1 MSSSLPTS
9 YVYWNSQL
17 EDTRG
22 RESRRLH
29 GADTQ
34 ADQWESPSCTQ
45 EVHQCYRY
53 EDSTLKILQNQII
66 SITVW
71 CSMLKTVNMCFLLDM
86 LTPDELNTIE
96 RLTGCT
102 AQIRPPSCR
111 TTPLINKYRTI
122 TSICN
127 NRSVFPSFGVFFKDS
142 VFAEL
147 TPKFTIPRRNPLLGA
162 SNTAFTRWL
171 PAQYEDGI
179 SQPKGWDPNKLHNGA
194 TLPLVWLGIVYLT
207 INEAPNQLTMSE
219 YFPFNFRSDW
229 FQIVF

>member
-1 MSSSLPTS
+1 MGYKSPHFQEFGTGAQRCHQAFRQATSTETASSK
-9 YVYWNSQL
+9 
-17 EDTRG
+17 DTRG

-71 CSMLKTVNMCFLLDM
+71 CSMLKTLNMCFLLDM
-86 LTPDELNTIE
+86 LTPDELKTIE
-96 RLTGCT
+96 RLTGCS

-127 NRSVFPSFGVFFKDS
+127 NRSVFPSFGVFFQRLCVCWVKH
-142 VFAEL
+142 L
-147 TPKFTIPRRNPLLGA
+147 TLQFPGGTLSLVHPTLL
-162 SNTAFTRWL
+162 L
-171 PAQYEDGI
+171 PAGYLLNMKMV
-179 SQPKGWDPNKLHNGA
+179 SPSPKG
-194 TLPLVWLGIVYLT
+194 GIPT
-207 INEAPNQLTMSE
+207 NCTMVQHCPW
-219 YFPFNFRSDW
+219 YD
-229 FQIVF
+229 